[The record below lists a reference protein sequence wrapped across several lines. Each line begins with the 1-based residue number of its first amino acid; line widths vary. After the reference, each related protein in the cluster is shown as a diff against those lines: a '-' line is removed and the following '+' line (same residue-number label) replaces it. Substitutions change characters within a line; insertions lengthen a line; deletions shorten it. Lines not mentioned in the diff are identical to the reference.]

1 MSADI
6 IREWNFWLA
15 SIITG
20 ACMAFLYDIFRL
32 FRRLIRHGRFAVD
45 LEDILYWAVCFGI
58 SFALLYYGN
67 NGVIRFAAV
76 LGAAVGMLI
85 YVATLGRFFVRFSYA
100 VIDKTIGS
108 FLRLL
113 KKILRRLKKLFRPV
127 KNAIVKMHDKK
138 ILFYQKCRLTGKT
151 FRHNIIM
158 CRGKKTQKRKG
169 ETNHGKAKKE
179 KGKKK
184 KNAGVPPHQK

>member
-15 SIITG
+15 SVLTG
-20 ACMAFLYDIFRL
+20 AGMAFLYDIFRL

-76 LGAAVGMLI
+76 LGAAVGMLV
-85 YVATLGRFFVRFSYA
+85 YVATLGRFFVRFGYA

-108 FLRLL
+108 FFRMIGKVIRKL
-113 KKILRRLKKLFRPV
+113 KKMFRPV
-127 KNAIVKMHDKK
+127 KNAIVKLHDKK
-138 ILFYQKCRLTGKT
+138 ILFYQKSRLTCKT

-158 CRGKKTQKRKG
+158 CRQKKARGRKG
-169 ETNHGKAKKE
+169 ETSHGKAKKE
-179 KGKKK
+179 KGKTK
-184 KNAGVPPHQK
+184 KNAGVSPRQK

>member
-15 SIITG
+15 SVLAG
-20 ACMAFLYDIFRL
+20 AGMAFLYDIFRL
-32 FRRLIRHGRFAVD
+32 FRRLIRHGRLAVD

-76 LGAAVGMLI
+76 LGAAVGMLV
-85 YVATLGRFFVRFSYA
+85 YVATLGRFFVRSSYA

-108 FLRLL
+108 FFRMIGKVMQKL
-113 KKILRRLKKLFRPV
+113 KKMLGPV
-127 KNAIVKMHDKK
+127 KKAVVKLHDKK
-138 ILFYQKCRLTGKT
+138 VLFYQKCRLTCKT
-151 FRHNIIM
+151 FQHNIIM
-158 CRGKKTQKRKG
+158 CRQKKAQGRKG
-169 ETNHGKAKKE
+169 ETRHGKAKKE
-179 KGKKK
+179 KSKTK